1 MIYQTYLPQSLLSQF
16 IEFFWMRE
24 GEHLSAVQTRLLPMG
39 MMELVINLHEDSIP
53 LFDRQSRVQ
62 RGSTNGTMLCGT
74 HSENFIAQVDRKIS
88 VMGVHFRPGGG
99 TAFFGLPAGELH
111 NENISLDELWQGH
124 AAELRDR
131 LLKTSLKNR
140 FSVLERFLMQM
151 LRSPA
156 LHPAVDFAVQ
166 QFQRSTLPTVRAVTD
181 QIGFSTRHFNQLFRD
196 QVGLTP
202 KLFCRIQ
209 RFQQVL
215 NLLALKNQVNWMDI
229 VFTCGYFDQ
238 AHLIH
243 EFRAFADCTPTEY
256 LSRRGF
262 HPCHVELPH

>member
-62 RGSTNGTMLCGT
+62 CGSTNGTMLCGT

-99 TAFFGLPAGELH
+99 TAFFRLPAGELH

-124 AAELRDR
+124 AAQLRVDALRLVVRHR
-131 LLKTSLKNR
+131 LLKTSQRNR

-151 LRSPA
+151 LLKPA
-156 LHPAVDFAVQ
+156 PHPAVDFAVQ
-166 QFQRSTLPTVRAVTD
+166 QFQLTGGCLCGTIRYECSVEPIVMGNCHCRDCQRATGISSRTGMGCGQRSRYSCRVCDRPRDRWKCL
-181 QIGFSTRHFNQLFRD
+181 STGN
-196 QVGLTP
+196 
-202 KLFCRIQ
+202 
-209 RFQQVL
+209 
-215 NLLALKNQVNWMDI
+215 
-229 VFTCGYFDQ
+229 
-238 AHLIH
+238 
-243 EFRAFADCTPTEY
+243 
-256 LSRRGF
+256 
-262 HPCHVELPH
+262 